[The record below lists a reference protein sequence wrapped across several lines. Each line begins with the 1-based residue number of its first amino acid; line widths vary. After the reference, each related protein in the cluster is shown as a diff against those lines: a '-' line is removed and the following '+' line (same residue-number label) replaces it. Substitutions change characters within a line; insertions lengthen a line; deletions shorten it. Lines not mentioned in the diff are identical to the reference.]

1 MSFYQ
6 LIYRQKVNNVPVI
19 VGWNGATQVLS
30 VPGRIVGSVFSQK
43 FSVAVVDID
52 ERFREFL
59 QSLNQPGVVV
69 SIAVGREKV
78 GHLDVVAGFEAES
91 GTGLT
96 APGIHYKY
104 CVIAIPQACE
114 GRIVL
119 RLSIVQGVGV
129 GLGSTFGHN
138 HNLLVNGGVDPG
150 NDGRG
155 EEVNVESV
163 GQVPTTIEY
172 FHNVTTSLG
181 GDKVPSIF
189 SRRQGLRL
197 AVLTGLSE
205 PGVSLDGQ
213 FQQVLVGVVVVGE
226 ITGLQFFLKWR
237 SVHGLTGFDITASFK
252 LRRQG
257 QEDRLTGGGPASIC
271 IHYPND
277 VNGVAETGNAFV
289 FSFVQAVVPGFYGPL
304 VTIALGCNGFGQLK
318 GTNIYQ
324 VRAKIDPGEIVPVD
338 SRRSACAT
346 AVLIGHSYRISPFH
360 RIYAV
365 GATHC
370 PARWQGPDDGMGGRV
385 VGHTEG
391 DDFVGTGC
399 LIAQRYIGKRVHDD
413 IGGLGSRTAGFV
425 GHRQCVLALGLGCK
439 ADFIGSFKR
448 IPWHA
453 PAVITE

>member
-19 VGWNGATQVLS
+19 VGWDGATQVLA
-30 VPGRIVGSVFSQK
+30 VPGRVVGSVFFQK

-52 ERFREFL
+52 DRFREFL

-78 GHLDVVAGFEAES
+78 GHLDVVTGFEAEG
-91 GTGLT
+91 GTCFT
-96 APGIHYKY
+96 TFVVHYKNGI
-104 CVIAIPQACE
+104 IAITQACKC
-114 GRIVL
+114 RIVL
-119 RLSIVQGVGV
+119 RLTIVQGIAV

-155 EEVNVESV
+155 EEVNVEGV
-163 GQVPTTIEY
+163 TQRPTTIEH
-172 FHNVTTSLG
+172 FHNIASSLG
-181 GDKVPSIF
+181 GDKFPSIF
-189 SRRQGLRL
+189 SRRQFIQF

-205 PGVSLDGQ
+205 PGVMLDRQ

-226 ITGLQFFLKWR
+226 FTGLQYFLKWR
-237 SVHGLTGFDITASFK
+237 SVDGLTGFDITASFK

-271 IHYPND
+271 IPYPND
-277 VNGVAETGNAFV
+277 VHGVAETGIAFV
-289 FSFVQAVVPGFYGPL
+289 FSFVQAIVPDHFLPIPSISIGF
-304 VTIALGCNGFGQLK
+304 NGFGQFK
-318 GTNIYQ
+318 RTNIYQ
-324 VRAKIDPGEIVPVD
+324 VRAKIDPGEVVPLGIG
-338 SRRSACAT
+338 RSACTT
-346 AVLIGHSYRISPFH
+346 AVRIGYSYRISPFH

-365 GATHC
+365 GATYC
-370 PARWQGPDDGMGGRV
+370 SARWQGPDDGMVGRV

-399 LIAQRYIGKRVHDD
+399 LI
-413 IGGLGSRTAGFV
+413 T
-425 GHRQCVLALGLGCK
+425 
-439 ADFIGSFKR
+439 
-448 IPWHA
+448 
-453 PAVITE
+453 

>member
-19 VGWNGATQVLS
+19 VRGNGATQVLT
-30 VPGRIVGSVFSQK
+30 VPGRVVGGILSLHD
-43 FSVAVVDID
+43 ALPVVDID
-52 ERFREFL
+52 DRFREFL

-138 HNLLVNGGVDPG
+138 HNLLVNGGVDTG
-150 NDGRG
+150 NDRRG
-155 EEVNVESV
+155 EEVDVESV
-163 GQVPTTIEY
+163 AQRPATIEY
-172 FHNVTTSLG
+172 LNNIASSLG
-181 GDKVPSIF
+181 GDKFPSIF
-189 SRRQGLRL
+189 SRRQFFQF

-205 PGVSLDGQ
+205 PGVMLDRQ
-213 FQQVLVGVVVVGE
+213 FQQFLVGVVVVGE

-277 VNGVAETGNAFV
+277 VHGVAETGNAFV

-304 VTIALGCNGFGQLK
+304 VTISIGCNVYRQFRR
-318 GTNIYQ
+318 TNIYQ
-324 VRAKIDPGEIVPVD
+324 VRAKINPGEIVPVD

-346 AVLIGHSYRISPFH
+346 AV
-360 RIYAV
+360 
-365 GATHC
+365 
-370 PARWQGPDDGMGGRV
+370 
-385 VGHTEG
+385 
-391 DDFVGTGC
+391 
-399 LIAQRYIGKRVHDD
+399 
-413 IGGLGSRTAGFV
+413 
-425 GHRQCVLALGLGCK
+425 
-439 ADFIGSFKR
+439 
-448 IPWHA
+448 
-453 PAVITE
+453 

>member
-19 VGWNGATQVLS
+19 VGWNGATQVLA
-30 VPGRIVGSVFSQK
+30 VPSRVVGSVFSQK

-52 ERFREFL
+52 DRFREFL

-69 SIAVGREKV
+69 SIAVGRKEI
-78 GHLDVVAGFEAES
+78 GDGDVVAGFEAES

-96 APGIHYKY
+96 APGIHYKNGI
-104 CVIAIPQACE
+104 IAIPQACE

-119 RLSIVQGVGV
+119 RLSIVQGIAV

-155 EEVNVESV
+155 EEVNVEGV
-163 GQVPTTIEY
+163 TQRPTTIEY
-172 FHNVTTSLG
+172 LNNIASSLG
-181 GDKVPSIF
+181 GDKFPSLF
-189 SRRQGLRL
+189 SRRQFFQF

-205 PGVSLDGQ
+205 PGVMLDGQ

-226 ITGLQFFLKWR
+226 FTGLQYFLKWR
-237 SVHGLTGFDITASFK
+237 SVDGLTGFDITASFK

-257 QEDRLTGGGPASIC
+257 QEDGLTGGGPASIF

-277 VNGVAETGNAFV
+277 VNGVAETGNALV

-304 VTIALGCNGFGQLK
+304 VTIALGCNGFGQFK
-318 GTNIYQ
+318 RTNIYQ
-324 VRAKIDPGEIVPVD
+324 VRAKEDPGEIVPVG
-338 SRRSACAT
+338 SGRSACTT
-346 AVLIGHSYRISPFH
+346 AVLIGHSYCISTFYC
-360 RIYAV
+360 IYAV
-365 GATHC
+365 GATYC
-370 PARWQGPDDGMGGRV
+370 SARWQGPDDGMGSRV

-391 DDFVGTGC
+391 DDIIWTSR
-399 LIAQRYIGKRVHDD
+399 LI
-413 IGGLGSRTAGFV
+413 T
-425 GHRQCVLALGLGCK
+425 
-439 ADFIGSFKR
+439 
-448 IPWHA
+448 
-453 PAVITE
+453 